1 MVEDLSQFFNVT
13 EFAHQAVLDHV
24 EVAGV
29 YNAAPVVAFEGF
41 GGGIAAHNP
50 TFELPSA
57 SCQTVQG
64 QQRQSG
70 RAIYEDEIVIVAHLG
85 YRPAQL
91 LLTLFHLDEVDLG
104 AGEFTVGR
112 EYIVAAGL

>member
-1 MVEDLSQFFNVT
+1 MPMVEDLSQFFNVT

-57 SCQTVQG
+57 SCQTVQVDSYL
-64 QQRQSG
+64 R
-70 RAIYEDEIVIVAHLG
+70 IVGVGSFKVNAVSHDGTGVTTLS
-85 YRPAQL
+85 
-91 LLTLFHLDEVDLG
+91 LTRWVD
-104 AGEFTVGR
+104 A
-112 EYIVAAGL
+112 